1 MQVLKVDSS
10 GADVIALQQA
20 LKAKG
25 FDPGKI
31 DGSFGLGTEAAVL
44 AFQKSEGLTPDG
56 IAGPQTQ
63 AALGLVSTPA
73 PQASGAKTD
82 ITDSVTVAEAS
93 RMCPG
98 APLGNI
104 RKHLPPILKALS
116 ELKLGDKPMVLMAIA
131 TIRAETGRFEPI
143 DEGKSRFNTSPR
155 GRPFDLYDNRRDLG
169 NRGTPD
175 GANFKG
181 RGFVQLTGRFNYE
194 KYDAE
199 LALGGRL
206 VEQPKMANDPTIA
219 AQLLARFL
227 KDKEKA
233 IRAALQENDLAHA
246 RKLVNG
252 GTHGLREFVDAF
264 STGNRI
270 MN

>member
-10 GADVIALQQA
+10 GADVVALQQA
-20 LKAKG
+20 LKTKG

-56 IAGPQTQ
+56 VAGLQTQ

-73 PQASGAKTD
+73 PSAKTD
-82 ITDSVTVAEAS
+82 ITGSVTEAEVS

-104 RKHLPPILKALS
+104 KKYLPPILKALG
-116 ELKLGDKPMVLMAIA
+116 ELNLGDKPMVLMAIA

-169 NRGTPD
+169 NRGAPD

-199 LALGGRL
+199 LTLGGRL
-206 VEQPKMANDPTIA
+206 VEQPKLANDPTIA

-233 IRAALQENDLAHA
+233 IRAALKEGDLAHA

-252 GTHGLREFVDAF
+252 GTHGLREFVDAYN
-264 STGNRI
+264 TGNRI

>member
-10 GADVIALQQA
+10 GDDVIALQQA

-56 IAGPQTQ
+56 IAGRQTQ
-63 AALGLVSTPA
+63 AALGLVS
-73 PQASGAKTD
+73 PQPTSGAKTD

-104 RKHLPPILKALS
+104 RKHLPPVLNALS
-116 ELKLGDKPMVLMAIA
+116 DLKLGDKPMVLMAIA
-131 TIRAETGRFEPI
+131 TIRAETGGFEPI

-169 NRGTPD
+169 NRGAPD

-194 KYDAE
+194 KYDKE

-206 VEQPKMANDPTIA
+206 VEQPKLANDPTIA

-233 IRAALQENDLAHA
+233 IRAALQEDDLALA

-252 GTHGLREFVDAF
+252 GKHGLREFVDAF
-264 STGNRI
+264 RTGNGI
-270 MN
+270 IN